1 MNLVFGYIVI
11 GALSGAAAYMTG
23 QTGGGTFWL
32 YSAGAVLFALAA
44 AGQYFK
50 VTKAK

>member
-23 QTGGGTFWL
+23 QAGGGTFWL
-32 YSAGAVLFALAA
+32 YAAGAVLFAFAA
-44 AGQYFK
+44 IGQYFK
-50 VTKAK
+50 VTRQK

>member
-23 QTGGGTFWL
+23 QAGGGTFWL